1 MCKNGGTR
9 IIIDASR
16 FTRCYWLLLVACQC
30 ARRARRD
37 ACACTFRLT
46 LAVWPSD
53 CNYRR
58 AGASLWAAY
67 TARVASAEESLSRP
81 RDWRRIVPLG
91 ATGVAWRLGGP
102 AMPAFGRRRALAAS
116 GAWHMRRRVRGGRT
130 LRGAAVLVVAA
141 VLFAATVLT
150 VWRLR
155 GAVSAAFPN
164 LALGTCRGMLRRV
177 NRSPHSVRTLT
188 ARLCGAT
195 AENMSCHVLHFLLP
209 WLLCPEPVTCLRVYP
224 HTFER

>member
-1 MCKNGGTR
+1 MHQ
-9 IIIDASR
+9 R
-16 FTRCYWLLLVACQC
+16 FTRCYWLLVACQC

-130 LRGAAVLVVAA
+130 LRGAAVLVAAA

-150 VWRLR
+150 AWRLR

-177 NRSPHSVRTLT
+177 NRSPHSVHGPSQRGF
-188 ARLCGAT
+188 AAPQQRIC
-195 AENMSCHVLHFLLP
+195 
-209 WLLCPEPVTCLRVYP
+209 PVTFC
-224 HTFER
+224 TFCCHGFCVQSL

>member
-1 MCKNGGTR
+1 MCARMAGRGLL
-9 IIIDASR
+9 SMHQR
-16 FTRCYWLLLVACQC
+16 FFRCYWLLVACQC

-58 AGASLWAAY
+58 AGAWLWAAY

-116 GAWHMRRRVRGGRT
+116 GAWHVRRRVRGRRT
-130 LRGAAVLVVAA
+130 LRGAAVLVAAA

-177 NRSPHSVRTLT
+177 HRSPHSVHGPSQRGF
-188 ARLCGAT
+188 AAPQQRIC
-195 AENMSCHVLHFLLP
+195 
-209 WLLCPEPVTCLRVYP
+209 PVTFC
-224 HTFER
+224 TFCCHGFCVQSL